1 MSEESVEKADVSFEN
16 QSTLKE
22 YHASF
27 VAQSCDQEVT
37 IHVGADLNDRECN
50 IFRQLW
56 LISLFIQSTH
66 SLLQFFFSFWSVSL
80 ANFYCDT
87 RSDYRTHIS
96 PSLLTVQLEFPQ
108 NLSSSTVQKE
118 LRAILKKTM
127 KRNSE
132 VSSQTRKRRNFDSCI
147 AKCSA
152 KLRKLQFIAG
162 VESEREVCYI
172 ETA

>member
-1 MSEESVEKADVSFEN
+1 M
-16 QSTLKE
+16 
-22 YHASF
+22 
-27 VAQSCDQEVT
+27 
-37 IHVGADLNDRECN
+37 
-50 IFRQLW
+50 
-56 LISLFIQSTH
+56 
-66 SLLQFFFSFWSVSL
+66 
-80 ANFYCDT
+80 
-87 RSDYRTHIS
+87 
-96 PSLLTVQLEFPQ
+96 
-108 NLSSSTVQKE
+108 QKE

-152 KLRKLQFIAG
+152 KLRKLQFIVG